1 MKLLFKLSLILS
13 IMVLHIPYGYS
24 YECLRPVATAEN
36 PVNIEDNLFSGGAI
50 SKKYSIIE
58 AHYDYPAHKVTIS
71 AWSREK
77 INEENIYTFVT
88 PMPQNMIDNGI
99 RDIRQLYETTDV
111 FTEYIIK
118 EALFWYEKNINSQNL
133 STLIIQGSLYDI
145 YGIGT
150 RDIVAV
156 SEMLI
161 SRGAINEIAF
171 LHEIMHAYLNSMDK
185 DDAVVLLDRIR
196 SSLAPGRKRWLNSRD
211 AENNTH
217 YILRE
222 WQREKF
228 GEKDSYLTQLISE
241 IQKNQENIKAGE
253 LFVLGDRYID
263 IDRLF
268 PIAEALEKAI
278 YNTGPGS
285 NEFRDLSI
293 SRLKLEHLKSPA
305 ASYPGNNLDVYIY
318 NESGV
323 PIASFNIFP
332 LRKADGITYDK
343 DGVFLSSFS
352 IEHKDLKYKGC
363 GTALY
368 RALKEFLAGLGYSR
382 IYGTSKD
389 HISDAFWEKM
399 GWEPSEA
406 KIYIPGGKPFEWYSQ
421 PPDIYKDHQPK
432 VARLLEGRITSS
444 AKTSSSGN
452 INELWDGYL
461 RDGTYEVSTF
471 LSKLGMKYPFN
482 NIEDAI
488 PVTTSIEKI
497 RLYHIL
503 YNVYEYE
510 RNFQRNFPKGPGE
523 EEKADEVAGRL
534 RAEART
540 KILESFMQPR
550 GGTREGLIAMLDK
563 NNPESIR
570 IKSAFS
576 SREEFVTDKDVLML
590 LIIQSAR
597 NMTLDRFLKTVM
609 KWGTSR
615 SQEARDRYYNRIKLD
630 KQDLGIIR
638 ELSGMKKNIDL
649 DVIWFPAQGQGF
661 SNAQDNLIQWFA
673 KQVYTDTKT
682 QVINN
687 EGYEQQQLFPDKEHK
702 IDLLIRQSG

>member
-1 MKLLFKLSLILS
+1 
-13 IMVLHIPYGYS
+13 MVLHIPYGYS

-36 PVNIEDNLFSGGAI
+36 PVNIEDNLFPGGAI
-50 SKKYSIIE
+50 SKNYSIIE
-58 AHYDYPAHKVTIS
+58 AHYDYPAHKATIS
-71 AWSREK
+71 AWSKKTYDEK
-77 INEENIYTFVT
+77 TLYAFVT
-88 PMPQNMIDNGI
+88 PMPQDMIDNGI
-99 RDIRQLYETTDV
+99 RDIRQLYEDEDLDV

-118 EALFWYEKNINSQNL
+118 EALFWYEKNINSESL
-133 STLIIQGSLYDI
+133 STLIIQGTLYDI

-150 RDIVAV
+150 KDVVAV

-161 SRGAINEIAF
+161 SKGAINPIAL

-185 DDAVVLLDRIR
+185 DDASDLLSRIR
-196 SSLAPGRKRWLNSRD
+196 GSLAPGRKKWLTSRD
-211 AENNTH
+211 ALNNTH

-352 IEHKDLKYKGC
+352 IEHEGLRYKGC

-368 RALKEFLAGLGYSR
+368 RALKEFLKGLGYSR

-399 GWEPSEA
+399 GWEPSSA
-406 KIYIPGGKPFEWYSQ
+406 NIYVPSKLFEWYSEK
-421 PPDIYKDHQPK
+421 PVNYKNHQPT
-432 VARLLEGRITSS
+432 VARLLEGRITPSI
-444 AKTSSSGN
+444 KTSSSGN
-452 INELWDGYL
+452 IDELWDGYL
-461 RDGTYEVSTF
+461 RYGVYEASTF
-471 LSKLGMKYPFN
+471 LYKLGIEYPFN
-482 NIEDAI
+482 DIEDAI
-488 PVTTSIEKI
+488 PVTMPIEKI
-497 RLYHIL
+497 KLYHIL
-503 YNVYEYE
+503 HNVYGYE
-510 RNFQRNFPKGPGE
+510 RNSFQEPGQKE
-523 EEKADEVAGRL
+523 QADRL
-534 RAEART
+534 RVQART
-540 KILESFMQPR
+540 KMLESFMQPK
-550 GGTREGLIAMLDK
+550 GGTMEGLVAMLDK

-576 SREEFVTDKDVLML
+576 SREEFITDKEVLML
-590 LIIQSAR
+590 FIIQSAR
-597 NMTLDRFLKTVM
+597 QGKLDNFLKNSIK
-609 KWGTSR
+609 KWGRSR
-615 SQEARDRYYNRIKLD
+615 NQVARDRYYNRIRLKEE
-630 KQDLGIIR
+630 DLHIIR
-638 ELSGMKKNIDL
+638 QLSGMEKDL
-649 DVIWFPAQGQGF
+649 DLREIWFPVQSQGF
-661 SNAQDNLIQWFA
+661 SGAQDNLIKWFA
-673 KQVYTDTKT
+673 RQIHSDKRNDVQL
-682 QVINN
+682 
-687 EGYEQQQLFPDKEHK
+687 QLFPDKEHK
-702 IDLLIRQSG
+702 IDSLIRQAG